1 MKWLANLFRH
11 LWADLTSPKA
21 IAIEQQIETLVVA
34 AQPIVSTIAVLVPNK
49 TVQEVSKAYNQF
61 GVPLVKEIADDP
73 TSIGNAMMNLAVA
86 VLQKNHQ
93 DAAVSTLNTAVNLA
107 VTALK
112 IILASTSGA

>member
-11 LWADLTSPKA
+11 LWAD
-21 IAIEQQIETLVVA
+21 ETLVVA

-49 TVQEVSKAYNQF
+49 TVQEVSKAYNYF

-86 VLQKNHQ
+86 VLQKKAGNQ
-93 DAAVSTLNTAVNLA
+93 LAAAQKQIAGLERQLVKAREA
-107 VTALK
+107 IALWEK
-112 IILASTSGA
+112 NGILKSS